1 MKPGSS
7 TKDSSKP
14 EPVVFPGSESTASS
28 AKTPPPPGAV
38 DPAAQSTSSA
48 SPEPTVTP
56 DQIKTPPPPGQTP
69 PSSSAKSSATPPPPP
84 PPKSGRFR
92 RFLIYLV
99 LTTGLAYGG
108 GVWFSL
114 RSDNFHDF
122 FTEYV
127 PYGEEAVLYL
137 EERDFYRR
145 FPNATKHM
153 HRLPSTPKEE
163 GTKVT
168 IPSKSGLSWKV
179 SEEEEEGGSDV
190 SKRGKHMSAVDANKT
205 EKKTEKKKP
214 SPPESQSKKPD
225 AAPVKEEKPS
235 EAKPKE
241 TPAPEKEEAPKQPKE
256 EPKEEPRQP
265 VAAPAAAIEPLK
277 LEENDEEVVQDLVR
291 VFNELIT
298 VVGADSAGN
307 KVSAP
312 VSKAKEELH
321 KIGERIIALKRDAQ
335 AAAEQEIMQA
345 HSTFD
350 ESARELLRR
359 IDEAR
364 SEEAASFREEFESER
379 EKLARSYQEKIQ
391 TEIERANQVA
401 EQRLRNELVEQAIE
415 LNRKFLNDVRE
426 LVEKERDGR
435 LSKLSEL
442 TKNVSELEKL
452 TADWNGV
459 IDMNLRTQQLQ
470 VAVDAV
476 RTALE
481 RPDMPKPFV
490 RELVAVKE
498 LAAEDPVVASA
509 IASINPTA
517 YQRGIPSSAQIV
529 DRFRRVASEVR
540 KASLL
545 PEDAGIASH
554 AASFALSKV
563 MFKKQGVAAG
573 DDVESILT
581 RTESL
586 LQEGNF
592 DEAAREM
599 NSLQGWAKMLSKDWL
614 ADVRRVLEVRQAL
627 EVRNYLSLPFFPN
640 PLQLILTI
648 YDCRLSRPKLAF
660 SALPS
665 SNPAALNALRKY
677 TTHPLPT
684 VM

>member
-1 MKPGSS
+1 M
-7 TKDSSKP
+7 
-14 EPVVFPGSESTASS
+14 
-28 AKTPPPPGAV
+28 
-38 DPAAQSTSSA
+38 
-48 SPEPTVTP
+48 
-56 DQIKTPPPPGQTP
+56 
-69 PSSSAKSSATPPPPP
+69 
-84 PPKSGRFR
+84 
-92 RFLIYLV
+92 
-99 LTTGLAYGG
+99 
-108 GVWFSL
+108 

-122 FTEYV
+122 FTEYI

-145 FPNATKHM
+145 FPNATRHIN
-153 HRLPSTPKEE
+153 RLPASPREE
-163 GTKVT
+163 SSKVT

-179 SEEEEEGGSDV
+179 SEEEEEEGSDT
-190 SKRGKHMSAVDANKT
+190 SRKGKHMSAVNAVKSEKEAQKT
-205 EKKTEKKKP
+205 KP
-214 SPPESQSKKPD
+214 
-225 AAPVKEEKPS
+225 KPS
-235 EAKPKE
+235 ESKPKDKTDTSPAKEDKSTKAKEASPAASKKDETATKPKE
-241 TPAPEKEEAPKQPKE
+241 VPL
-256 EPKEEPRQP
+256 EEPRQP
-265 VAAPAAAIEPLK
+265 AVPVAAPATVIEPLK
-277 LEENDEEVVQDLVR
+277 LQENDEEVVQDLVR
-291 VFNELIT
+291 IFNELIT
-298 VVGADSAGN
+298 VVGASGAAD
-307 KVSAP
+307 KLSAP

-321 KIGERIIALKRDAQ
+321 KVGERIVALRKEAQ
-335 AAAEQEIMQA
+335 AAAQQEIQA
-345 HSTFD
+345 VHSTFD
-350 ESARELLRR
+350 ESAKELLRR
-359 IDEAR
+359 IDDAR
-364 SEEAASFREEFESER
+364 SDEAAQFREEFESER
-379 EKLARSYQEKIQ
+379 EKLARSYQEKIN
-391 TEIERANQVA
+391 TEIDRANQVA

-435 LSKLSEL
+435 LSKLTEL

-452 TADWNGV
+452 TSDWNGV
-459 IDMNLRTQQLQ
+459 IDMNLKTQQLQ

-498 LAAEDPVVASA
+498 LASEDPVVASA

-563 MFKKQGVAAG
+563 MFKKQGIAAG

-581 RTESL
+581 RTETL

-627 EVRNYLSLPFFPN
+627 EVRLIYSPFPLPVIFLPF
-640 PLQLILTI
+640 
-648 YDCRLSRPKLAF
+648 YSGG
-660 SALPS
+660 
-665 SNPAALNALRKY
+665 
-677 TTHPLPT
+677 
-684 VM
+684 V